1 MIIELL
7 IANSWRKKNQSRI
20 KELEKR
26 LAALEPPA
34 PVEETAPP
42 ASSGGAPA
50 PVEETAP
57 PASSGGGAFVAIV
70 LVASAIILAIADGGQ
85 PVDDRE
91 QRGLDILRMHGDGEE
106 AYG

>member
-34 PVEETAPP
+34 PVEETPP
-42 ASSGGAPA
+42 
-50 PVEETAP
+50 P

-70 LVASAIILAIADGGQ
+70 LVASVIILAIASGGQ

-91 QRGLDILRMHGDGEE
+91 QRGLRHPAD
-106 AYG
+106 AW